1 MPNRIQEV
9 ENALCGSMEMQ
20 AFMALIRRSPTLQEE
35 LQSLIPPS
43 AICNPSHD
51 FWNKLKR
58 FGTWKDVTAMQILE
72 DDYRLGFGNSF
83 AEDLNTHSTL
93 SHIYCYWFPQT
104 PLTTIYVER
113 ERLFLSAVGEYFE
126 GPEVTPVLCAII
138 TEALQEKTKTA
149 QKRKA
154 RELIVRAFHVRLCG
168 FRDGGFLLGRR
179 RGFGGRFR
187 RALPGRFF
195 CRDGLLGRSL
205 FFARKLDGF
214 QRQRR
219 QYGGLSRYTYGL
231 RL

>member
-1 MPNRIQEV
+1 MPNQIQEA
-9 ENALCGSMEMQ
+9 EDALCGSMEMQ
-20 AFMALIRRSPTLQEE
+20 AFMALIRRTPALQEA
-35 LQSLIPPS
+35 LQQFIPPS
-43 AICNPSHD
+43 AICDPSHA

-149 QKRKA
+149 QKKKA
-154 RELIVRAFHVRLCG
+154 RELIVQAFHVE
-168 FRDGGFLLGRR
+168 GRNRPYWIQGADWPMGAKSPMKYLSRTR
-179 RGFGGRFR
+179 RG
-187 RALPGRFF
+187 
-195 CRDGLLGRSL
+195 DKVTYL
-205 FFARKLDGF
+205 FQDVDTLQMREIV
-214 QRQRR
+214 
-219 QYGGLSRYTYGL
+219 QYY
-231 RL
+231 